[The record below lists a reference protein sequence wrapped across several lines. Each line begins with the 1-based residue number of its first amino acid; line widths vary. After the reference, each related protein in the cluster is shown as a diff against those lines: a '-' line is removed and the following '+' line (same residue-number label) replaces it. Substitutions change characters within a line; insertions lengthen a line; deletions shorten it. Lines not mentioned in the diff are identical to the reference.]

1 MFLSP
6 LLFSGMH
13 ALFRHPNTSVEILV
27 CFLSLVLTWNFTIS
41 ASSLPKLWWGL
52 MLSDENLSPHR
63 RHSSQLKAWNQLEEK
78 EASGVKENHST
89 RRAVCKQA
97 LMLTGEGGG
106 REDQVHRRQFFTFL
120 QQVRAW
126 ESPSPRSL
134 GWRWMRGRE
143 RQPGSQDSCPMTL
156 RAHALRGDLWG
167 HVNTEPP
174 ILTPRPPSHLP
185 YSFLCFTTYVY
196 FLLVIHY

>member
-1 MFLSP
+1 MFPVSSP
-6 LLFSGMH
+6 ELEFHHKCLQSSKIVIGAH
-13 ALFRHPNTSVEILV
+13 
-27 CFLSLVLTWNFTIS
+27 TIRWKS
-41 ASSLPKLWWGL
+41 KPSSKTY
-52 MLSDENLSPHR
+52 
-63 RHSSQLKAWNQLEEK
+63 SSQLKAWNQLEEK

-89 RRAVCKQA
+89 RRAVCRQA

-106 REDQVHRRQFFTFL
+106 RKDQVHGRQFFIFL

-134 GWRWMRGRE
+134 GWRWMRGRK
-143 RQPGSQDSCPMTL
+143 RQPGSQYSCPMTL
-156 RAHALRGDLWG
+156 GAHALGGDLWG

-174 ILTPRPPSHLP
+174 ILTPRPPSHLS

-196 FLLVIHY
+196 FLLVIRY